1 VCRVLAYLG
10 EPVLLDELLYAPD
23 NSLVRQ
29 TYAPQHLRM
38 LNLAGFGVA
47 AWDPGSRGPREPYT
61 YHTPGLPVFDANL
74 RTLARKVRPT
84 CVLAH
89 VRGVRFRD
97 SSSVGPQFLH
107 PFLYPGIGAAL
118 AHNGDL
124 HGFDAMRP
132 RLERHLKPEISKGVR
147 TSLDS
152 EWIYALFLSRL
163 AEPAAEHGAAEL
175 ADALVETLE
184 ILGQVRRE
192 LGIDVVSSANLF
204 VADGRAIVA
213 ARYAFDFGCYPQDDP
228 GAIGQ
233 LDYLSLWYSL
243 GSRYACH
250 EGEWKMLGGRESA
263 RAMLLASEP
272 LTRDEST
279 WLEVPEYS
287 LVAFDTG
294 GEAPRVSARMIEF

>member
-1 VCRVLAYLG
+1 MCRVLAYLG